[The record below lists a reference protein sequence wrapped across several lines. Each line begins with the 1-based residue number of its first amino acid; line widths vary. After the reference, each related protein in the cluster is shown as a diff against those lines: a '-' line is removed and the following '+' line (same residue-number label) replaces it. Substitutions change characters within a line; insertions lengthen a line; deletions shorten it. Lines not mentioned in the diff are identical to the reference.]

1 MEANVLNFNYIAHR
15 HVKKHRGKVS
25 CETLPLHRFQMLLE
39 AIICPS

>member
-1 MEANVLNFNYIAHR
+1 MEANVLNFNYIAH
-15 HVKKHRGKVS
+15 HCVKNRGKAS